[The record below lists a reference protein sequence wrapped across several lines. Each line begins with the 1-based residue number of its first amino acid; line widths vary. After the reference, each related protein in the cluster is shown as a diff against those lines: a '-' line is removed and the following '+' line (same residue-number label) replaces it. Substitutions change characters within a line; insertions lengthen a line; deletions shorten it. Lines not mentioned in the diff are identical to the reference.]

1 MNFKL
6 LFVLLSVISIFVTC
20 AFGLIRQ
27 VENSQFKSIEECRD
41 FDFDKILVD
50 VPFSMR
56 NLQKESIGNSWIT
69 DFNAQFESNGDDP
82 EVYKPARHSFLSY
95 TVANTGTSQYTKNIK
110 GRGYGLNDTNQS
122 SMNELFL
129 NQTGTKEKEK
139 PQKIFNGKRNIG
151 IDPNS
156 YKEKME
162 KNKNISYTEKLVQEN
177 KKLTNIQYIQKI
189 LDAIGIIFGYSDK
202 FGIVNND
209 NLITQNKL
217 SNKVKLDLDLLD
229 KDCDITFL
237 QYIHLKHRLF
247 LKKNGEWFRYAVNA
261 VKDIDDQYES
271 YKDHQTKDV
280 TFNLKLVRAFRRLP
294 YTKNIVI
301 CMGNNLYIFGEKLI
315 NLEKNGNVRVY
326 FLNNNLQQLFQHV
339 YATIE
344 KTCNNLLANP
354 ISNMEGHCKFIAF
367 SQVLVYGF
375 PGLIDEDILKEYI
388 CEMLNGGKVVTF
400 NDLADITAKLE
411 YDSIFRQR

>member
-6 LFVLLSVISIFVTC
+6 LFVFLSVISLFVTC

-50 VPFSMR
+50 VPFNMK
-56 NLQKESIGNSWIT
+56 NLQKESIENSWIT
-69 DFNAQFESNGDDP
+69 DFNAQFESNDDDP

-95 TVANTGTSQYTKNIK
+95 TVANKGTSQYTKNIK
-110 GRGYGLNDTNQS
+110 SHGYGHNGTNQS
-122 SMNELFL
+122 SMNELLL
-129 NQTGTKEKEK
+129 NQTATKEKEN
-139 PQKIFNGKRNIG
+139 PSKIFNGKRIIG
-151 IDPNS
+151 SDPDS

-162 KNKNISYTEKLVQEN
+162 KNKDISYTEKLVKEN
-177 KKLTNIQYIQKI
+177 KKLTNLQYIQKI
-189 LDAIGIIFGYSDK
+189 LDAIGNIFGYSDK
-202 FGIVNND
+202 FGNVNND
-209 NLITQNKL
+209 NIITQNKL

-229 KDCDITFL
+229 KDCEITFL
-237 QYIHLKHRLF
+237 QYIHLKHRIF
-247 LKKNGEWFRYAVNA
+247 LKKNGEWFRYAVNDI
-261 VKDIDDQYES
+261 KDIDDQYES
-271 YKDHQTKDV
+271 FKDYQAKDAA
-280 TFNLKLVRAFRRLP
+280 FNLKLVRAFRRLP

-315 NLEKNGNVRVY
+315 SLEKNGNVRIY

-354 ISNMEGHCKFIAF
+354 NSIIEGHCKFIAF

-400 NDLADITAKLE
+400 DDLADITAKLE